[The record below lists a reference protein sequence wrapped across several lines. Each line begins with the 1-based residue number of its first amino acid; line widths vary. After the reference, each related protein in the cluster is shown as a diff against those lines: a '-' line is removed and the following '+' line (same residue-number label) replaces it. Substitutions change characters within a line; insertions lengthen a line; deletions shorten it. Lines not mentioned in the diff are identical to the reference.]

1 MALLMSPRTSHAS
14 ESTIALDAAALN
26 QFDASVMLPAADFLA
41 DAKVDA
47 IAWNGTSASWLGIGR
62 DRSLCEAITV
72 RTSVPATTST
82 LACIDAARALGA
94 NRVGLV
100 SPYTDDVQRRIGDVW
115 AEEGIAPHAER
126 HLGLRDNFSF
136 GEVTPATIAD
146 MIRAVAADGADA
158 VVILCTNLD
167 GAALAASLERELNV
181 AVLDFGRGDAV
192 ADAGA
197 RRRRHRGSCR
207 LGPDLPDIDGHQ
219 VMETPVTQLDLAIRG
234 GTIVTASDEFRAD
247 IGIRDGRIVSI
258 ADHLEGSARDR
269 RNGSAGAAG
278 RDRQPCPHLASRPA
292 PTW

>member
-1 MALLMSPRTSHAS
+1 MIEKAALWAPLMERCDGDICRKSGAVEDRVTAMRTRLGMLTPSSNSVLEPVTCSMLADAPGTSAHFS
-14 ESTIALDAAALN
+14 RFRVTEIALDAAALS
-26 QFDASVMLPAADFLA
+26 QFDASAMLPAADLLA

-181 AVLDFGRGDAV
+181 AVLDSVAV
-192 ADAGA
+192 TLWRTLGLAG
-197 RRRRHRGSCR
+197 G
-207 LGPDLPDIDGHQ
+207 
-219 VMETPVTQLDLAIRG
+219 
-234 GTIVTASDEFRAD
+234 D
-247 IGIRDGRIVSI
+247 IGALADWGRIFQTSTVI
-258 ADHLEGSARDR
+258 K
-269 RNGSAGAAG
+269 
-278 RDRQPCPHLASRPA
+278 
-292 PTW
+292 